1 MANDKIGKK
10 EAKTPAV
17 QTERQIRAARLPKFT
32 GKSLDTT
39 NEQIENLKDE
49 LHTDHDDVL
58 CSTVVTAIS
67 GNLEARREKVG
78 KTLNIAL
85 QLLTELAP
93 QSALERLLV
102 AQLIACDNA
111 ASQCL
116 RIGFHEDNPADTRS
130 KYLGIGLQFQG
141 VLVRQIEAL
150 AKLRNG
156 GQQRVTV
163 EHVHVHQGGQA
174 VIGNVQGGGGGGTG
188 GRE

>member
-1 MANDKIGKK
+1 MATDKTGKK
-10 EAKTPAV
+10 QAKIPAV
-17 QTERQIRAARLPKFT
+17 QTERQKRAARLPRFT
-32 GKSLDTT
+32 GKRLNTT
-39 NEQIENLKDE
+39 NEQVENLKDE
-49 LHTDHDDVL
+49 LHTDHDEVL
-58 CSTVVTAIS
+58 RATLAAAIS
-67 GNLEARREKVG
+67 GNVDAHGVDVS
-78 KTLNIAL
+78 TSMNVAL
-85 QLLTELAP
+85 QLLVELAP

-102 AQLIACDNA
+102 AQLIACDKV

-116 RIGFHEDNPADTRS
+116 NAGFHEDNASDARR
-130 KYLGIGLQFQG
+130 KYLGLGLQFQG

-174 VIGNVQGGGGGGTG
+174 VIGNVHGGGRGGAG

>member
-1 MANDKIGKK
+1 MATDKKVKK
-10 EAKTPAV
+10 QAKTPAV
-17 QTERQIRAARLPKFT
+17 QTERQKREAQLPKFT
-32 GKSLDTT
+32 GMRLKTT

-49 LHTDHDDVL
+49 LHTDHDEVL
-58 CSTVVTAIS
+58 LSAVAAAIS
-67 GNLEARREKVG
+67 GNIDAHGAEVSMSI
-78 KTLNIAL
+78 NIAL
-85 QLLTELAP
+85 QLLVELAP

-102 AQLIACDNA
+102 AQLIACDKA

-116 RIGFHEDNPADTRS
+116 NIGFNDTNASDARR
-130 KYLGIGLQFQG
+130 KYLGLGLQFQS

-174 VIGNVQGGGGGGTG
+174 VIGNVQGGGRGGAG